1 MDEQTITT
9 GFTLAWPWLLALA
22 PVPFLLRWLMPEA
35 SGSSQQAVR
44 VPWFEAVTSGRAGGS
59 AALSPGASTGAT
71 APSASCGS
79 DVVADGFLG
88 LAQDGLSVVYDFPD
102 PL

>member
-44 VPWFEAVTSGRAGGS
+44 VPWFEAVTSGRAGGMRRPLLLALGTLVWLLLV
-59 AALSPGASTGAT
+59 AAAQLVIQ
-71 APSASCGS
+71 
-79 DVVADGFLG
+79 DVWQV
-88 LAQDGLSVVYDFPD
+88 
-102 PL
+102 